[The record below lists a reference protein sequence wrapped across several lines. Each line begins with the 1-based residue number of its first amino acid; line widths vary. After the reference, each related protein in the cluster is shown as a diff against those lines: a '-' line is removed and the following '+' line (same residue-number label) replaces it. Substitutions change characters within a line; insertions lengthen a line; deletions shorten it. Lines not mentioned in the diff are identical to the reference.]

1 MFQTICKLML
11 IVPLLFAGALLTVHG
26 QRAHDDVRQFLAPT
40 PACAMPCWQGIQPG
54 VTTIDQA
61 NALLSANPWI
71 DTVQVVDQPP
81 ATYLYWKWSARKP
94 EFAGDPHLLIPPLMW
109 GEGGVIQLIFIPTG
123 LAYGEVSLLLGAPL
137 HGSFQV
143 SRYANSVAFA
153 ALPNTRHVA
162 TYFGGQVNFDI
173 QVSCPINLDRF
184 WNAPVTITY
193 VSTDLTNTMTSKL
206 NYTLADWLYR
216 QPCNL

>member
-1 MFQTICKLML
+1 MNSQLRLRRLVILSGSTIATMDAGLETRGMFQTICKLML

-94 EFAGDPHLLIPPLMW
+94 EFAGDPHLLIPP
-109 GEGGVIQLIFIPTG
+109 
-123 LAYGEVSLLLGAPL
+123 
-137 HGSFQV
+137 
-143 SRYANSVAFA
+143 
-153 ALPNTRHVA
+153 
-162 TYFGGQVNFDI
+162 
-173 QVSCPINLDRF
+173 
-184 WNAPVTITY
+184 
-193 VSTDLTNTMTSKL
+193 
-206 NYTLADWLYR
+206 
-216 QPCNL
+216 